1 MGTYLAPDLSTRFTA
16 QFTAPSCLVIPNFDF
31 LISPRPF
38 NLRPVHQ
45 QCLIMAMCLPLR
57 RWYHL
62 DVRGHKILTSQRT
75 SSCGRPRLKNRFENL
90 TWFVN
95 PALVTHGVES

>member
-16 QFTAPSCLVIPNFDF
+16 QFTAPPCLVIPDFDF
-31 LISPRPF
+31 LISPSPF
-38 NLRPVHQ
+38 NLRPVQSQ

-62 DVRGHKILTSQRT
+62 DVSGHKILTAQRT
-75 SSCGRPRLKNRFENL
+75 GRPRLKNRFENL

-95 PALVTHGVES
+95 PALITHGVES